1 MRLCRWVCVVFLSL
15 LTGYSAGLA
24 ASSSEQRLNAVGFIQ
39 RLGEAVPAELAF
51 NNQNGRGVTLGSV
64 VADKPTVLV
73 MSWLECPN
81 LCSMLLDNL
90 ATVVKKLPFEADE
103 YRVLVVSI
111 DPRET
116 AKNAQSAIARLTGKY
131 GSMVNDW
138 VFLTGEKPAI
148 DALSEAVGFRYE
160 YDAEQDTYA
169 HPAGFVV
176 LAPGGTVN
184 RYMFRMEP
192 TAPDMKLA
200 LLDAAEGEIGSP
212 VDQIV
217 LRCYRFDADSGRYNF
232 AVMRVIQV
240 VALIFII
247 AMVALVWW
255 MRRRNARK

>member
-1 MRLCRWVCVVFLSL
+1 MLLRTLVCVVFLH
-15 LTGYSAGLA
+15 AFAVQA
-24 ASSSEQRLNAVGFIQ
+24 ATSSEQHLNAVGFIQ
-39 RLGEAVPAELAF
+39 KLSETIPADLVFRNQRDEEVAIRSAVE
-51 NNQNGRGVTLGSV
+51 G
-64 VADKPTVLV
+64 KPTVLV

-90 ATVVKKLPFEADE
+90 ATVVKKLPFGRDD
-103 YRVLVVSI
+103 YNVLVVSI
-111 DPRET
+111 DPRESPE
-116 AKNAQSAIARLTGKY
+116 NSRRAIKRLSDKY
-131 GSMVNDW
+131 GSIVNDW
-138 VFLTGEKPAI
+138 VFLTGEQPAI
-148 DALSEAVGFRYE
+148 DSLSEAVGFRYE
-160 YDAEQDTYA
+160 YDAEDDTYA

-176 LAPGGTVN
+176 ISPDGTVS

-192 TAPDMKLA
+192 SAPDMKLA
-200 LLDAAEGEIGSP
+200 LLDAAEGDIGSP